1 MDADVMITI
10 AFTLEVFLFAL
21 VAAVVIARRAHKATR
36 EAAAGERGTEPREP
50 EAIAPPRPPTA
61 AANESTAADASELVG
76 GRAQRVL
83 PGVRS

>member
-21 VAAVVIARRAHKATR
+21 VAGAVFVRRAHKATR
-36 EAAAGERGTEPREP
+36 EAAGERGTEPRGA
-50 EAIAPPRPPTA
+50 EAIAPPRPSVT
-61 AANESTAADASELVG
+61 ANELTAADASELVG
-76 GRAQRVL
+76 GRALRAL

>member
-21 VAAVVIARRAHKATR
+21 VAAVVVARRAHRATR
-36 EAAAGERGTEPREP
+36 EAAGERRTEPREP
-50 EAIAPPRPPTA
+50 KVIAPPRPPGT
-61 AANESTAADASELVG
+61 ANELTAADASELVG
-76 GRAQRVL
+76 GRAPRPL

>member
-36 EAAAGERGTEPREP
+36 EGAGERCTASREM
-50 EAIAPPRPPTA
+50 EAIAPPRPPVTANEVTA
-61 AANESTAADASELVG
+61 APGASELVG
-76 GRAQRVL
+76 GRAPRAL